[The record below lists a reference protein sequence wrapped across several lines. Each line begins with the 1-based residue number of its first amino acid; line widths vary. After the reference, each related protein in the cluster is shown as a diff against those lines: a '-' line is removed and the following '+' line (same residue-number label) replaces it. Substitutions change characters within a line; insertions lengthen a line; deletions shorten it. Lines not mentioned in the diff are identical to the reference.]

1 MILTKNNVS
10 ILDLTEYNNNKFP
23 IELFDLKKKYS
34 LNNNALLI
42 NFTNDFNYNLKCLKK
57 LITLENSHVV
67 FNTQH
72 NNLNIKYVISNYNDD
87 ILYSLIALCI
97 TDKKERYTYIYDAMF
112 SILDKI
118 WKKYNPCDFCNNLC
132 VATREHKNVQQEDG
146 CCYSFEYDYN
156 IFSPSFIKNKQ
167 KCKYLGPDKHCTAKN
182 LSCKFFTCSYL
193 KKYKNFNLRMEDYL
207 LIMTFFNKKQQLIL
221 KHNFFHSKEELIN
234 KLLEKNSTPL
244 SIYYLNNK
252 YLI

>member
-1 MILTKNNVS
+1 MVLTKNNVS

-57 LITLENSHVV
+57 LITLENSHIN
-67 FNTQH
+67 FNSVH

-87 ILYSLIALCI
+87 ILNCLIALNI
-97 TDKKERYTYIYDAMF
+97 SDTEEKYLYIYDAMF
-112 SILDKI
+112 SMLDKI
-118 WKKYNPCDFCNNLC
+118 WAKYNPCDFCNNLC

-167 KCKYLGPDKHCTAKN
+167 KCKYLGPDKHCTTEN

>member
-1 MILTKNNVS
+1 MDSGNTGQVEIKTPENNS
-10 ILDLTEYNNNKFP
+10 IAN
-23 IELFDLKKKYS
+23 
-34 LNNNALLI
+34 NNNAPAMQQQ
-42 NFTNDFNYNLKCLKK
+42 TNDVKIETNK
-57 LITLENSHVV
+57 
-67 FNTQH
+67 
-72 NNLNIKYVISNYNDD
+72 NDD
-87 ILYSLIALCI
+87 SKYQGEIDALRFVENMIC
-97 TDKKERYTYIYDAMF
+97 K
-112 SILDKI
+112 
-118 WKKYNPCDFCNNLC
+118 NLLKL
-132 VATREHKNVQQEDG
+132 KNDD
-146 CCYSFEYDYN
+146 FEYDYN

-167 KCKYLGPDKHCTAKN
+167 KCKYLGPDKHCTTEN

-207 LIMTFFNKKQQLIL
+207 LIMAFFNKKQQLIL